1 MSKRLSFPLALGL
14 IALALTG
21 CANMNMNNRAEMRTV
36 AVSGA
41 PKAVGPYSQGMVANG
56 FLYTAGTL
64 ARDPVT
70 NNPVEGDITIQ
81 ANRIFDNLEA
91 ILAGAGC
98 SLKDVVKVTVYMT
111 DLTDFPKMN
120 EAYAKRF
127 GDSKPARTTI
137 QAAKLPGGA
146 TMEVDMVA
154 RLP

>member
-1 MSKRLSFPLALGL
+1 MSTRLSFPLCLGL
-14 IALALTG
+14 IALTLTG
-21 CANMNMNNRAEMRTV
+21 CANMNMSGRAETRSV

-41 PKAVGPYSQGMVANG
+41 PKASGPYSQGVVANG

-70 NNPVEGDITIQ
+70 NNPVEGDITVQ
-81 ANRIFDNLEA
+81 TNRVLDNLEA

-111 DLTDFPKMN
+111 DLTEFPKMN

-127 GDSKPARTTI
+127 GDHKPARTTI

-146 TMEVDMVA
+146 TMEVEMVA